1 MGDKKFYLTPVL
13 PFTVLLLLAVSALG
27 ASFLLPAGSEYLSL
41 TILQLGCMALPAA
54 FYCKFTGGWTLERM
68 RVRLIDFSGVLFS
81 FVATVVLICM
91 SALLRL
97 GLEHYTIASSAERL
111 YGFVLPQMQNNVAN
125 VLFRVVVLAILPTLL
140 EEFVFHCVIETELEQ
155 RFGAVAAILFS
166 SFYYALTAL
175 SVYEF
180 PVSFLVGLLT
190 GLIFYIT
197 RSVLASGIMHLCY
210 CLYALFL
217 KPYIWEFVA
226 KPDNTTFF
234 VFLAGSLLL
243 LFLILTFGEAERL
256 FYRRAVENMPS
267 PAAQTGLSKML
278 RNTALLLISPGTL
291 LCAVL
296 FVLYVLFR

>member
-1 MGDKKFYLTPVL
+1 MGGKKFYLTPVL
-13 PFTVLLLLAVSALG
+13 PFAVLLLLAASALG

-41 TILQLGCMALPAA
+41 TILLLCCMALPAA
-54 FYCKFTGGWTLERM
+54 FHCKFTGGWTLERM

-81 FVATVVLICM
+81 LVATVVLICL
-91 SALLRL
+91 STLLRL
-97 GLEHYTIASSAERL
+97 GLEHYTTASAAERL
-111 YGFVLPQMQNNVAN
+111 YGFVLPQTQGNIAS
-125 VLFRVVVLAILPTLL
+125 VLFRVVVLAILPTIL

-155 RFGAVAAILFS
+155 NFGAVAAILLS

-190 GLIFYIT
+190 GVIFCIT
-197 RSVLASGIMHLCY
+197 RSVLASGIMHFCY

-256 FYRRAVENMPS
+256 FYRRAIDNAPS
-267 PAAQTGLSKML
+267 PAAQPGFLRML
-278 RNTALLLISPGTL
+278 RNTAALLISPGTL
-291 LCAVL
+291 LCILL